1 MTNIGLPGNQDS
13 LFQEEW
19 EGAWTTEGLAD
30 GQADGKVAAPKARG
44 PGLDLQN
51 PFQNKQTKDRQTD

>member
-13 LFQEEW
+13 LFQGEW

-30 GQADGKVAAPKARG
+30 GQVGKVAALKARR
-44 PGLDLQN
+44 PGFDLQN
-51 PFQNKQTKDRQTD
+51 SFQNKQAKDRQTD